1 MDETQAQLDAHER
14 ECAIR
19 YQSVQDKLDA
29 LDKRMWRL
37 EAMIMG
43 STVIIV
49 GLAASLL
56 MKFRLKEKLMLAEL
70 AAANAAF
77 AIIKKTIANGQDLV
91 RAGKA
96 ISTFVNAEE
105 NLKKRGD
112 SKKNSFGETL
122 ANKLMYQTSK
132 SLWP

>member
-1 MDETQAQLDAHER
+1 MKMSQQLEPELKVQMELDAHEK

-19 YQSVQDKLDA
+19 YEMVHCKLET

-56 MKFRLKEKLMLAEL
+56 MK
-70 AAANAAF
+70 
-77 AIIKKTIANGQDLV
+77 I
-91 RAGKA
+91 
-96 ISTFVNAEE
+96 
-105 NLKKRGD
+105 
-112 SKKNSFGETL
+112 
-122 ANKLMYQTSK
+122 
-132 SLWP
+132 